1 MINIAKKASVRK
13 RKKNEKSEKKKS
25 GRNEKTVLRKKV
37 CILKCDLV
45 VQFCE
50 KRLIYDIFI
59 HISGKRLET
68 DEERRL
74 RKEKEKGKDRDRKD
88 GKRSETDEERR
99 IRKEKEK
106 KDRDKSE
113 KEG

>member
-1 MINIAKKASVRK
+1 MKNIAKKASVRK

-50 KRLIYDIFI
+50 KRGLIYDIFI

-68 DEERRL
+68 EEERRL
-74 RKEKEKGKDRDRKD
+74 RKEKEKRKDGKD
-88 GKRSETDEERR
+88 GKRSETEEERR
-99 IRKEKEK
+99 IRKEKER